1 MKPKTGFIRWWG
13 LIPFVVAVGLIAG
26 FVLLFLDS
34 LIKDTIEDQG
44 SQALGAQV
52 DVGSV
57 KTSLMNHSIQI
68 RGIQIANAENLDEN
82 IVEVGN
88 FTFDFDLNQAFSKKL
103 IVDELTAEG
112 IAFNTKRKTP
122 ARPVKKPVKE
132 KEEPEAKPD
141 DSGSGPGFAG
151 FDPLKGMK
159 FQSPQ
164 DILKNEKLETLER
177 IQQVKGDV
185 EATKNKWQ
193 DVVQNQLG
201 KNALDEFKQ
210 KIDGIQTRAKSISG
224 PGDIQA
230 LTADIQSL
238 RGDIQSKVDQVRNLK
253 SELKAETEKAR
264 SLVKDLKDLPQKDI
278 ARLKN
283 KYSLDLKG
291 GTGLVGALIA
301 GPFKEQLDKGRRYY
315 EKLKPYLNKKKE
327 PVVPEPETPARGKG
341 LTIEFLKPK
350 PTPDL
355 LVRHGTLSLTLLGQT
370 VSGDIKDLS
379 DNQKIHGQPMRVK
392 LDAANNERFKRFA
405 LDLTVDRTG
414 TSARDTLETRI
425 DALKLTDFKTGKA
438 VKVEQG
444 GANIAGTLNIVSEQ
458 ALTGNVHVQARD
470 MDLKWTQADSGEV
483 GDILQKTL
491 SSVNR
496 FYLKL
501 LLSGTVDDYAL
512 KVESDLNQTLNR
524 AIRGV
529 FDDKVKDFEGKLKS
543 AILEKTQ
550 GPLKDS
556 AGSLA
561 SLVDLQK
568 MLNSKESSYEN
579 LLGEVTE
586 KALLPKLKLPG
597 KAGDLL
603 KDFKLPF

>member
-13 LIPFVVAVGLIAG
+13 LIPFVVVVGLIAG

-57 KTSLMNHSIQI
+57 KTSLLNHSIQI
-68 RGIQIANAENLDEN
+68 RGIQIANAEKLDEN

-103 IVDELTAEG
+103 IIDELTAGG

-122 ARPVKKPVKE
+122 ARPVKKAVKE
-132 KEEPEAKPD
+132 KDEPETKPD
-141 DSGSGPGFAG
+141 DRGSSSGLSG

-193 DVVQNQLG
+193 DVVQNQLS

-210 KIDGIQTRAKSISG
+210 KIDGIKTRAKKISG
-224 PGDIQA
+224 PGDIQT

-238 RGDIQSKVDQVRNLK
+238 RSDIQSKVDQVRNLK
-253 SELKAETEKAR
+253 SDLKAETEKAR
-264 SLVKDLKDLPQKDI
+264 SLVQDLKDLPQKDI

-315 EKLKPYLNKKKE
+315 EKLKPYLKKKKE

-355 LVRHGTLSLTLLGQT
+355 LVQHGTLSLTLLGQT

-379 DNQKIHGQPMRVK
+379 DNQKIHGRPMRVN
-392 LDAANNERFKRFA
+392 LDAANNERFKRFV

-414 TSARDTLETRI
+414 TAARDTLETRI

-444 GANIAGTLNIVSEQ
+444 GADITGTLNIVSEQ

-470 MDLKWTQADSGEV
+470 MGLKWMQADSGEV

-491 SSVNR
+491 SSVNQ

-512 KVESDLNQTLNR
+512 KVESDLDKTLNR

-556 AGSLA
+556 AGSLS

-568 MLNSKESSYEN
+568 MLNSRESSYEN
-579 LLGEVTE
+579 LLSEVTQ

-597 KAGDLL
+597 KADDLL